1 MNRIAFGIAALA
13 LGVTAG
19 TSRSAAQRPYESG
32 STRPISIGLGG
43 GVSVPVSDYKESF
56 KNGFN
61 GFNLRGLPIAPR
73 LDFTFQKL
81 NIKETQLSG
90 TGFTGGKS
98 QILSGLGN
106 LTYSLGVGPI
116 RPYILAGL
124 GVYNLKTEVE
134 SESAGTEPEASNTQT
149 KFGING
155 GAGLLLKLGGI
166 SAYIEGRIDNIFTQE
181 NQNVGQNIKSV
192 KIVPVT
198 FGLVF

>member
-1 MNRIAFGIAALA
+1 MDPPGRHPPREDTMNRIAFGIAALA

-43 GVSVPVSDYKESF
+43 GVSVPVSDYRDSF

-61 GFNLRGLPIAPR
+61 GQGFIRFNLRGLPIAPR

-81 NIKETQLSG
+81 NIKESQLSG

-98 QILSGLGN
+98 QIMSGLGN

-134 SESAGTEPEASNTQT
+134 TESGTSEPEASNTQT

-155 GAGLLLKLGGI
+155 GARLLIKLGG
-166 SAYIEGRIDNIFTQE
+166 
-181 NQNVGQNIKSV
+181 
-192 KIVPVT
+192 
-198 FGLVF
+198 VFA